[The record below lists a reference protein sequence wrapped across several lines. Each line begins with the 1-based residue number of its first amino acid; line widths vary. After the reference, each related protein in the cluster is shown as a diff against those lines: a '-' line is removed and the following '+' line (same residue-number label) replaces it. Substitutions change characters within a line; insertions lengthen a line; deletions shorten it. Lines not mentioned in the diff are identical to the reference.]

1 LRLTDYCIF
10 FQATGRRL
18 PGLLSARALSRVPA
32 LTAATTTV
40 AAAAAAATATAAA
53 AAAAAGNSSNLHATY
68 HVYSLSINSWT

>member
-32 LTAATTTV
+32 LTAATTV